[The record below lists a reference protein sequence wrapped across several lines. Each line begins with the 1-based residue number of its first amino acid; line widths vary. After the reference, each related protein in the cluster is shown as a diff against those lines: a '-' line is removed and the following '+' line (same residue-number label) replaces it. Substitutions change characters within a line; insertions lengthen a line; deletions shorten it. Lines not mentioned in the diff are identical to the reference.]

1 MDIWEVEQTPQRG
14 RPKGKD
20 DPDKMVSD
28 FLADNTTF
36 DRDRFYTRSKSN
48 DGSKRKLTIYTPD
61 SYGALE
67 EMILR
72 SDTNPLK
79 MPSELQR
86 HAYTYG
92 LLHLAELAGK
102 YRPEIHLLVK
112 SIVERERRS
121 EMLRQMEE
129 AQSALD
135 DFRKLAEQAY
145 MNQSLEVFDAAV
157 MSFTSEDSSKY
168 PPRIKDEFDRIIE
181 TYSLKFQAFR

>member
-1 MDIWEVEQTPQRG
+1 MDIWEVTDTPKKG
-14 RPKGKD
+14 RPRKD
-20 DPDKMVSD
+20 DPDKLVAD

-67 EMILR
+67 ELIVR

-92 LLHLAELAGK
+92 LLHLAEMAGK
-102 YRPEIHLLVK
+102 YRADIHSLVR
-112 SIVERERRS
+112 SIIERERRA
-121 EMLRQMEE
+121 EMLRQLEE

-135 DFRKLAEQAY
+135 EFRRLAEQAY
-145 MNQSLEVFDAAV
+145 MNQSVEVFDAAV
-157 MSFTSEDSSKY
+157 MSFSNEDMSNY
-168 PPRIKDEFDRIIE
+168 PPRIVDEFDRIIE